1 MDGHRIGNS
10 TLTLCLC
17 ACVCAQLPVFRIS
30 QNNSFTFASH
40 ETPSLMWVT
49 CTGDAETSSPSI
61 PPSSKGHLTPSQ
73 MPLRSCVFRVS
84 QHKSKGRHPL
94 VTAEQGSPGT
104 NMCPGVHIPMCM
116 FERNGQRRRPKHKP
130 EDAGWPQWRGYKD
143 NLVSRENRH
152 YPAIPRLRKFL
163 KDLHKSKMQSSL
175 GKSSAHWEGSQEPAV
190 EDKAQRSGKNHDWL
204 MLLLLRTILCWVTL
218 RSLL

>member
-1 MDGHRIGNS
+1 MDGHRIGDS

-49 CTGDAETSSPSI
+49 CTGDAETSSPSV

-94 VTAEQGSPGT
+94 VTAAQGSPGT
-104 NMCPGVHIPMCM
+104 NMCPGVRISMCM
-116 FERNGQRRRPKHKP
+116 FERNGQRRKPKHKP
-130 EDAGWPQWRGYKD
+130 EDAGWPQRRGYKD
-143 NLVSRENRH
+143 NLVSAPRKKKKH
-152 YPAIPRLRKFL
+152 HPAIPRLHKFL
-163 KDLHKSKMQSSL
+163 RTCTNQKCKAAWARALCIGKGPKSQQWKTKRKEAARIMT
-175 GKSSAHWEGSQEPAV
+175 G
-190 EDKAQRSGKNHDWL
+190 
-204 MLLLLRTILCWVTL
+204 
-218 RSLL
+218 